1 MKDEKSEKQEV
12 RSGRLYNGR
21 MTKICITPFVQG
33 TGGMA
38 SFRLKFEQGLKLR
51 GIDVTHDLDE
61 NADAVLVIAGTR
73 RLDQLWRARRRG
85 IRIVQRLDGVNWVQ
99 RVKWSG
105 VKYTVRAEYG
115 NLMLAFIR
123 NYFADRVVY
132 QSQFIRK
139 WWEEWYGAAKAP
151 ATVIINGVDL
161 QTYSPDGEGE
171 RPNNVNRMLLLEGS
185 LARGLNSGLFHA
197 VSVAEKLAA
206 NYPMEVVVAG
216 TVDESTQKKIASVLS
231 VNSVVNL
238 SVNFLGTVPRAEI
251 PALARS
257 SHLMYCA
264 EVNPPCPNSVIEA
277 LACGLPVIGFDSG
290 SLKELVTDD
299 AGCIVPYGANP
310 WKLETPD
317 ISALAAE
324 AGKIF
329 ERQNQFRAAAR
340 TRAESAFGLDSM
352 VESYL
357 KILLDDGR

>member
-1 MKDEKSEKQEV
+1 
-12 RSGRLYNGR
+12 

-38 SFRLKFEQGLKLR
+38 SFRLKFEQGLQSR
-51 GIDVTHDLDE
+51 GIAVTHDLSDA
-61 NADAVLVIAGTR
+61 ADAVLVIAGTR
-73 RLDQLWRARRRG
+73 RLAQLWRARRRG
-85 IRIVQRLDGVNWVQ
+85 IRVVQRLDGVNWVQ
-99 RVKWSG
+99 RVRWSG
-105 VKYTVRAEYG
+105 IKYTVRAEYG

-123 NYFADRVVY
+123 NHFANHVIY
-132 QSQFIRK
+132 QSQFIRN
-139 WWEEWYGAAKAP
+139 WWEDWYGAAKAP
-151 ATVIINGVDL
+151 ASVIINGVDL
-161 QTYSPDGEGE
+161 QTYSPDGAGE
-171 RPNNVNRMLLLEGS
+171 RPSGVKRMFLLEGS

-197 VSVAEKLAA
+197 VSVAEKLADK
-206 NYPMEVVVAG
+206 YPLEVVVAG
-216 TVDESTQKKIASVLS
+216 KVDEATQRKLQSKVAVR
-231 VNSVVNL
+231 
-238 SVNFLGTVPRAEI
+238 FLGTVPRAEI

-324 AGKIF
+324 AGEIF
-329 ERQNQFRAAAR
+329 EKQGQFRAAAR

-357 KILLDDGR
+357 KVLLEA

>member
-1 MKDEKSEKQEV
+1 
-12 RSGRLYNGR
+12 
-21 MTKICITPFVQG
+21 
-33 TGGMA
+33 MA
-38 SFRLKFEQGLKLR
+38 SFRLKFEQGLRSR
-51 GIDVTHDLDE
+51 GIDVTHDEDDPS
-61 NADAVLVIAGTR
+61 DAVLVIAGTR
-73 RLDQLWRARRRG
+73 NLAGIWRARRRG
-85 IRIVQRLDGVNWVQ
+85 IRVVQRLDGVNWVQ

-115 NLMLAFIR
+115 NWMLAFIR
-123 NYFADRVVY
+123 NNFADRVVY

-139 WWEEWYGAAKAP
+139 WWEDWYGAAKAP

-161 QTYSPDGEGE
+161 QTYTPEGE
-171 RPNNVNRMLLLEGS
+171 SDRPAGVNRMLLLEGS

-197 VSVAEKLAA
+197 VSVAEKLADK
-206 NYPMEVVVAG
+206 YPMEVVVAG
-216 TVDESTQKKIASVLS
+216 TVDEATQRRLQSKAPVK
-231 VNSVVNL
+231 
-238 SVNFLGTVPRAEI
+238 FLGTVPRDEI
-251 PALARS
+251 PKLARS

-317 ISALAAE
+317 ISTLAAS

-329 ERQNQFRAAAR
+329 EKQNQFRAAAR
-340 TRAESAFGLDSM
+340 TRAESAFSLDSM

-357 KILLDDGR
+357 KVLLEA